1 MLSPFEDDPMF
12 IALFN
17 RHGSLLPIMHLY
29 QFIAAFIDVPIHI
42 SNNYLMSQKMEIIIL
57 SYLIKLM
64 IATCLTVNNII
75 KY

>member
-1 MLSPFEDDPMF
+1 
-12 IALFN
+12 
-17 RHGSLLPIMHLY
+17 MHLY

-42 SNNYLMSQKMEIIIL
+42 ANNYLMSQKMEITIL